1 MGETHLRQRRQTLKL
16 GLIKVVHDLFP
27 EETLKTSYSIQD
39 GVFCRLAGSLLSPRE
54 VKQIDLKLT
63 EWIANKSPIEFLY
76 KKAGYYQYKV
86 GDIIVKALYPAN
98 PDASMTEMFKIFP
111 FSTGFIAN
119 FADSQEE
126 LEKPF
131 VLPEKLAETYAKA
144 QKWLNNFDMELVS
157 DVNAYIDLDQSQ
169 ELINIAEAM
178 QEKEIS
184 EIADTILAQRRALR
198 VILISGPSSS
208 GKTTFARRL
217 STELRVNGLKPVP
230 LSLDNYFVNREDNPK
245 DEKGNYDFES
255 LHALDLNFLQQ
266 QVKQLINGETVET
279 PIFDFVSGSRSIAK
293 NIMRLG
299 ESEILVIE
307 GLHALNPELLPNIT
321 RNASFK
327 VYISALF
334 ELNVDLMN
342 RIPTTEVRLIRRIV
356 RDDRFRGANPED
368 TIERWASVRS
378 GEDKYVF
385 KYQEES
391 DVMFNSSLVYELN
404 ALSPY
409 AQAALKKI
417 SPDSP
422 NYDTKERL
430 LNLLSFI
437 KPLDV
442 SKVPFNSI
450 LREFIGGSIYFMVD
464 SDVRSENWASESLG

>member
-1 MGETHLRQRRQTLKL
+1 MGETHLLQRRQTLKL
-16 GLIKVVHDLFP
+16 GLIKVAHELFP
-27 EETLKTSYSIQD
+27 EETLKTAYSIQD
-39 GVFCRLAGSLLSPRE
+39 GVFCRLSGSILSPRE
-54 VKQIDLKLT
+54 VKQIGVKLT
-63 EWIANKSPIEFLY
+63 EWIENKSSIEFLY
-76 KKAGYYQYKV
+76 KKAGYYQYRL
-86 GDIIVKALYPAN
+86 GDLTVKTVYPAN
-98 PDASMTEMFKIFP
+98 VDASMAEAFKIIP
-111 FSTGFIAN
+111 FSTGFIAD
-119 FADSQEE
+119 FADFKKESN
-126 LEKPF
+126 KSF
-131 VLPEKLAETYAKA
+131 VFPEKLAATYAKS
-144 QKWLNNFDMELVS
+144 QRWLDNFNMELVS
-157 DVNAYIDLDQSQ
+157 DVNSYIDLDQSQ

-184 EIADTILAQRRALR
+184 EIADMILAQRRALR

-217 STELRVNGLKPVP
+217 STQLRVNGLKPVP

-245 DEKGNYDFES
+245 DEQGNYDFES
-255 LHALDLNFLQQ
+255 LYALDLKLLEQ
-266 QVKQLINGETVET
+266 QVKGLIKGETVET
-279 PIFDFVSGSRSIAK
+279 PVFDFVSGNRSRAK

-307 GLHALNPELLPNIT
+307 GLHALNPELLPNISKNT
-321 RNASFK
+321 SFK
-327 VYISALF
+327 IYISALF

-356 RDDRFRGANPED
+356 RDDRFRGAAPED
-368 TIERWASVRS
+368 TIDRWASVRS
-378 GEDKYVF
+378 GEEKYVF

-422 NYDTKERL
+422 HYDTKERL

-450 LREFIGGSIYFMVD
+450 LREFIGGSIYFMAD

>member
-1 MGETHLRQRRQTLKL
+1 MGETHLLQSRQTLKL
-16 GLIKVVHDLFP
+16 GLVKVIHDLFP
-27 EETLKTSYSIQD
+27 EETLKTEYSIHN
-39 GVFCRLAGSLLSPRE
+39 GVFCRLNGSILSPRE
-54 VKQIDLKLT
+54 VKQIGLKLA
-63 EWIANKSPIEFLY
+63 EWVDNKSPIEFLY
-76 KKAGYYQYKV
+76 KRAGYYQFKL
-86 GDIIVKALYPAN
+86 GDLVIKTVYPAN
-98 PDASMTEMFKIFP
+98 VDASLAEPCRIIP
-111 FSTGFIAN
+111 FGTGFIAD
-119 FADSQEE
+119 FYESSREAD
-126 LEKPF
+126 KPF
-131 VLPEKLAETYAKA
+131 VFPEKLADTYAKS
-144 QKWLNNFDMELVS
+144 QKWLDNFNMELVS
-157 DVNAYIDLDQSQ
+157 DVNSYIDLDQSQ

-184 EIADTILAQRRALR
+184 EIADMILMHRRALR

-217 STELRVNGLKPVP
+217 STQLRVNGLKPVP

-245 DEKGNYDFES
+245 DEQGNYDFES
-255 LHALDLNFLQQ
+255 LYALDLELLQQ
-266 QVKQLINGETVET
+266 QIEQLIKGETVEIPT
-279 PIFDFVSGSRSIAK
+279 FDFITGNRVKAK
-293 NIMRLG
+293 NIMHLG

-307 GLHALNPELLPNIT
+307 GLHALNPELLPNIN
-321 RNASFK
+321 RNSSFK

-334 ELNVDLMN
+334 GLNVDFMN

-356 RDDRFRGANPED
+356 RDDRFRGASAED
-368 TIERWASVRS
+368 TINRWASVRS
-378 GEDKYVF
+378 GEEKYVF

-409 AQAALKKI
+409 AQAALEKI
-417 SPDSP
+417 GADSI

-450 LREFIGGSIYFMVD
+450 LREFIGGSIYFMAEGE
-464 SDVRSENWASESLG
+464 VR